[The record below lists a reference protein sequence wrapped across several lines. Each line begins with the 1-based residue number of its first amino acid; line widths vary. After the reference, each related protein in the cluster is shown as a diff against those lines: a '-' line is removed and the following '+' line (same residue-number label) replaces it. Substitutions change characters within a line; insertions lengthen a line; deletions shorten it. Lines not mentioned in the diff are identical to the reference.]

1 MKIVFDATEKN
12 PCIEASDMIYLVFG
26 LHLVLS
32 HTESWVA
39 LIGGMLL
46 CVIGCASVVT
56 SVMGMDLKIGVK
68 L

>member
-12 PCIEASDMIYLVFG
+12 PCIEASDMISLVFG

-39 LIGGMLL
+39 LMGGTIL
-46 CVIGCASVVT
+46 CMVGCVSTVT